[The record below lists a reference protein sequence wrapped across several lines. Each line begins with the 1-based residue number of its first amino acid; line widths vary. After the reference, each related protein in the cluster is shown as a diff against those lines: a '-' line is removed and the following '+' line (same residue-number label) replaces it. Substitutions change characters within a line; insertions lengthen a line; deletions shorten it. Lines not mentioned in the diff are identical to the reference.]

1 MMIIPSGRDG
11 LGDLGY
17 LASGAL
23 VVAGAGGGGQGQES
37 IAAAAPAG
45 PGPLQGGDGD
55 DGLVTG
61 AASGAGMLAAVIVGA
76 GLAQGAQRGGVAAAL
91 GRGVG
96 AVAEDVRPTA
106 ERLESFGG
114 IGSQVACRAGQAA

>member
-61 AASGAGMLAAVIVGA
+61 AASGAGMLAAGIVGA
-76 GLAQGAQRGGVAAAL
+76 GLAQGAQRGGGGAGPCDKLAA
-91 GRGVG
+91 
-96 AVAEDVRPTA
+96 VRQDRKPAA
-106 ERLESFGG
+106 ERLEVCGVYCAEMPGG
-114 IGSQVACRAGQAA
+114 RDQTG